1 MEHYF
6 IVMWVDGNTVKC
18 VSLCVCVRVC
28 DSRMC
33 DSGGCRESLQLLFT
47 LYSQCSQT
55 DLLHVPMF
63 HL

>member
-33 DSGGCRESLQLLFT
+33 VSLMVMVI
-47 LYSQCSQT
+47 
-55 DLLHVPMF
+55 VPDFSMVPWS
-63 HL
+63 